1 MGYNSLKK
9 LFTTFKI
16 RWNVYFSTSDR
27 TTFLLLDYVT
37 KVRRNTL
44 LLRSLNYPN
53 TRAFVSI
60 IIPTR
65 LALGPFGLHWSTLPF
80 ISYSFEYTLRSTR
93 RLNGPTKAQ
102 NAQYNLVWAYRSRR
116 MRWHICWPYWFI
128 ANVKKYHLTKA
139 QRHLLEF
146 STFSRLPYARFSYIE
161 VLKHVGH
168 WPGL

>member
-1 MGYNSLKK
+1 MIHDVQNQMKC
-9 LFTTFKI
+9 I
-16 RWNVYFSTSDR
+16 FSTSDR

-65 LALGPFGLHWSTLPF
+65 LELGPFGLHCSTLPF

-93 RLNGPTKAQ
+93 RLNGPTQAQ

-116 MRWHICWPYWFI
+116 MRWHIIMLTLLIYRER
-128 ANVKKYHLTKA
+128 KKISFDKGTK
-139 QRHLLEF
+139 
-146 STFSRLPYARFSYIE
+146 TFARIFY
-161 VLKHVGH
+161 LFTTA
-168 WPGL
+168 LCAF